1 MEYKA
6 KKSALSAFW
15 FIMVSYLIKER
26 RKSMKLN
33 APKQFTWIISCVL
46 LVVAAILK
54 FAVNAGDVAFWVA
67 FVNGVLMLCATYFAN
82 L

>member
-1 MEYKA
+1 
-6 KKSALSAFW
+6 
-15 FIMVSYLIKER
+15 
-26 RKSMKLN
+26 MKLN